1 MLKLLEPKSTTELVL
16 IPLFPFITAGFPS
29 AGEDFVEKEID
40 LNEYLIKNKPATFY
54 VRVRG
59 NSLEGIGISDGDLL
73 IVDKSLDFING
84 DLAVVYLDGEFT
96 AKMVKV
102 EKDKAW
108 LISANPQ
115 YKPILVTSD
124 NEFSIFGIVA
134 HTIHSFRNKW

>member
-1 MLKLLEPKSTTELVL
+1 MLKILEPKSKTEPNF
-16 IPLFPFITAGFPS
+16 IPIFPFVTAGLPS

-73 IVDKSLDFING
+73 IVDKSLNFING
-84 DLAVVYLDGEFT
+84 DVAVVYLDGEFT

-108 LISANPQ
+108 LLAANEK
-115 YKPILVTSD
+115 YKPILVTAD

-134 HTIHSFRNKW
+134 HNIHSFRNKW

>member
-1 MLKLLEPKSTTELVL
+1 MLKLLEPKSSTELVL

-59 NSLEGIGISDGDLL
+59 NSLVGIGISDGDLL

>member
-1 MLKLLEPKSTTELVL
+1 MLKILEPKESAEVVL

-59 NSLEGIGISDGDLL
+59 NSLEGIGIYDGDLM
-73 IVDKSLDFING
+73 IVDKSLEFING

-102 EKDKAW
+102 ERDQAW
-108 LISANPQ
+108 LVSANAN
-115 YKPILVTSD
+115 YKPIMVTSE

-134 HTIHSFRNKW
+134 HNVHSFRNKW